1 MYMYVSMK
9 SGGDKQ
15 LVVWKD
21 LKKRF
26 IWKGTAIEV
35 KVGQMG
41 LWFYIVCSVMAS
53 PIKWQLSWEG
63 ERKVIQLK
71 GQQLQNTCGKSVTGL
86 FQEKEVK

>member
-41 LWFYIVCSVMAS
+41 L
-53 PIKWQLSWEG
+53 
-63 ERKVIQLK
+63 
-71 GQQLQNTCGKSVTGL
+71 
-86 FQEKEVK
+86 